1 MSEQEELT
9 ALMGG
14 PHKTIRIGGQ
24 THTISPL
31 RVAELPSFIA
41 AIQPMLASGIES
53 DIQAALLK
61 YPSQTLDAIAIAG
74 RMDRA
79 DVDRLGLDDL
89 IVLGAACIEVNVD
102 FFTQTL
108 APLIETLG
116 DQLSGSLTG
125 STSPPGS
132 SPTATGTPM

>member
-24 THTISPL
+24 THAISPL

-41 AIQPMLASGIES
+41 AIQPVIASGI
-53 DIQAALLK
+53 DDVQAALLK
-61 YPSQTLDAIAIAG
+61 HPNPTLDAIAIAA
-74 RMDRA
+74 RMERSE
-79 DVDRLGLDDL
+79 VDQLGLDDL
-89 IVLGAACIEVNVD
+89 LVLGAACIEVNVD

-116 DQLSGSLTG
+116 DQISDSLAGSA
-125 STSPPGS
+125 SPLGS
-132 SPTATGTPM
+132 SPTATGMAM